1 MGENEERHLNISWVL
16 GCWIILLI
24 FLAIIIPNVGYSQ
37 GPCPKVPA
45 GALSPQ
51 ELLKTNWVLVTNR
64 TDTTYGLQWLF
75 LRNYEPGAK
84 ITYSLAIGAV
94 GEYWPVL
101 VNYLEDGVLKF
112 LVLDITAR
120 EYKWDTDISLEDYNA
135 VARWYSK
142 FFGIDVELRKGA

>member
-1 MGENEERHLNISWVL
+1 VGENKELHLKISLVL

-24 FLAIIIPNVGYSQ
+24 FLAIAIPNIGYSQ

-75 LRNYEPGAK
+75 MRNQEPGAK
-84 ITYSLAIGAV
+84 ITYSLAIGAA

-120 EYKWDTDISLEDYNA
+120 EYKWDADIALEDYNA
-135 VARWYSK
+135 VARFYNK
-142 FFGIDVELRKGA
+142 FFGINIELRKGA